1 MTSYSIYSIRAGNDI
16 YVGVTKDPER
26 RRVAHNGRL
35 RTSNWPLYRA
45 LRQSGATECTLEVQ
59 QVIDNDTFGSE
70 TMKRIEQHW
79 INALGATLNVKQ
91 PHRDPEEVRAQKATN
106 QRAYYYRQ
114 QSLRTM
120 EIREQKRRL
129 STLGMPPPI
138 KNGSTTDTP
147 HVDSHANAHGRGGAG
162 IDCGRACRDRRSERL
177 QGPGT

>member
-1 MTSYSIYSIRAGNDI
+1 MTSYSVYSIKAGDDL
-16 YVGVTKDPER
+16 YVGVTKNTER
-26 RRVAHNGRL
+26 RRIAHNGRL

-45 LRQSGATECTLEVQ
+45 LRQSGATECILEVQ
-59 QVIDNDTFGSE
+59 AVIDNDTFGSE

-91 PHRDPEEVRAQKATN
+91 PHRDPEEVRAQKAAN

-129 STLGMPPPI
+129 SNVGMQPPT
-138 KNGSTTDTP
+138 KNGSTTDTHP
-147 HVDSHANAHGRGGAG
+147 HANAHGRGGAG
-162 IDCGRACRDRRSERL
+162 IDCGRACRNRRSERL
-177 QGPGT
+177 QGAGT